1 VAGAR
6 QEEGRPGVIP
16 HPSHAR
22 HDPDAAWRAACS
34 FPPTCG
40 FPSGTSAGPCWVRA
54 RLATAT
60 MADLTEQLLLV
71 SPPTW
76 SACRWAAWS
85 PRPLACGSRS
95 RALLTRISTTQ
106 GLTHAGR
113 RVTRRWWLGLTARS
127 HRCRHRRAGGQ
138 LRSRGGRQPGWV
150 PRAGRP
156 SRMTATSSPP
166 TSPGAPTRQPPR
178 PRRRP
183 ASTSS
188 PASGPDAGG
197 ARHRG
202 PGLPSDH
209 ADALAAGIP
218 EATLPGGRAWATSN
232 LRSWSRS

>member
-1 VAGAR
+1 M
-6 QEEGRPGVIP
+6 P
-16 HPSHAR
+16 HPSHPR

-34 FPPTCG
+34 FPPTCD
-40 FPSGTSAGPCWVRA
+40 FPSGTSAGPCWVHA
-54 RLATAT
+54 RHATAT
-60 MADLTEQLLLV
+60 VADLTEQLLLV

-76 SACRWAAWS
+76 SACRWAACS

-95 RALLTRISTTQ
+95 RALPDAHQHHPGPDPRRSPGNQALVAGLDRPVTPMSTSPSWRSASAARWPAA
-106 GLTHAGR
+106 GLGST
-113 RVTRRWWLGLTARS
+113 
-127 HRCRHRRAGGQ
+127 
-138 LRSRGGRQPGWV
+138 SRT
-150 PRAGRP
+150 
-156 SRMTATSSPP
+156 TATSSPP